1 MEGRNGKSQWR
12 LPDHVPERVNRFV
25 GFVGLQDGVADAI
38 CVGTS
43 TTSGESLEM
52 LNGVGNPPFGLITSD
67 QDEHAHRKFMAKGT
81 CILFSLFIFLVF
93 NRVFQNFIA

>member
-52 LNGVGNPPFGLITSD
+52 LNGTI
-67 QDEHAHRKFMAKGT
+67 MAAQAFESTLTKLAAT
-81 CILFSLFIFLVF
+81 YDAR
-93 NRVFQNFIA
+93 RVQP